1 MSKISKLR
9 QSKNQ
14 QPTTRDW
21 SKADFGSSTV
31 RVPRGDKTIRS
42 DAPPLQVVRPAW
54 NGPVPLTFRAFPM
67 LNSDDPS
74 ELDHGRAGGI
84 TGWSDWMRYQVPVA
98 SFVGKDEKITFIM
111 YDPRDKKDGYDPY
124 SNPYNKLYWGVINAN
139 KSQSATVGGSDV
151 FSKYWPGLVDPNN
164 YKTRCLSKPT
174 AMNFYQGLVYEY
186 SERQGDDWIVHTPC
200 AEGAPLGANPE
211 DFTPIIQIKN
221 SAGKSLDAH
230 LNAPI
235 DGSGDE
241 PTWENPVSLTDGP
254 FISFF
259 NPRKHGE
266 LFEEFDLDKFTS
278 ERDGFVGWGAH
289 VSDTFLYT
297 HKRRTQ
303 EVTNDVTEYEE
314 AIRSS
319 ILWWD
324 NVLHFPTHD
333 EIAGWLAL
341 SFKSMPEVLR
351 YCWKDDP
358 EFFTDEVEGILGDR
372 TTVSI
377 EAPFEEDEADV
388 VRPVQ
393 RKQTSLNIG
402 ATPLDTVV
410 DDEFGEANAALLS
423 DEEEEELDDD
433 IFGIDSEEED
443 EDVAPSRSR
452 AEERSRLRPPTKKV
466 TPRRRQ

>member
-1 MSKISKLR
+1 
-9 QSKNQ
+9 
-14 QPTTRDW
+14 
-21 SKADFGSSTV
+21 
-31 RVPRGDKTIRS
+31 
-42 DAPPLQVVRPAW
+42 
-54 NGPVPLTFRAFPM
+54 
-67 LNSDDPS
+67 
-74 ELDHGRAGGI
+74 
-84 TGWSDWMRYQVPVA
+84 
-98 SFVGKDEKITFIM
+98 
-111 YDPRDKKDGYDPY
+111 
-124 SNPYNKLYWGVINAN
+124 
-139 KSQSATVGGSDV
+139 
-151 FSKYWPGLVDPNN
+151 
-164 YKTRCLSKPT
+164 
-174 AMNFYQGLVYEY
+174 
-186 SERQGDDWIVHTPC
+186 
-200 AEGAPLGANPE
+200 
-211 DFTPIIQIKN
+211 
-221 SAGKSLDAH
+221 
-230 LNAPI
+230 
-235 DGSGDE
+235 
-241 PTWENPVSLTDGP
+241 
-254 FISFF
+254 
-259 NPRKHGE
+259 
-266 LFEEFDLDKFTS
+266 
-278 ERDGFVGWGAH
+278 
-289 VSDTFLYT
+289 
-297 HKRRTQ
+297 
-303 EVTNDVTEYEE
+303 
-314 AIRSS
+314 
-319 ILWWD
+319 LWWD